1 LLKSIEMPLNRE
13 RRTTMMSDAGGPYLF
28 DVGVI
33 ALAHSAAPVRDSALS
48 YIRAAIA
55 GDIDAV
61 VPYPALFGAHT
72 VLTTYYGYSNPD
84 ASRLLQNFIDA
95 KRIHWYDRMPQDIV
109 RGGFSQASEAN
120 VDGWD
125 GYYAQV
131 AIDEKVNTVLTID
144 DDFER
149 FDAFNTEVILSP
161 GEFTTLNR
169 FLEH

>member
-1 LLKSIEMPLNRE
+1 
-13 RRTTMMSDAGGPYLF
+13 MSDTDSPYLF

-33 ALAHSAAPVRDSALS
+33 ALAHTDAPVRDAALS
-48 YIRAAIA
+48 YVRDAIA

-72 VLTTYYGYSNPD
+72 VLTRYYGRSNAE
-84 ASRLLQNFIDA
+84 ASRLLRNSADA
-95 KRIHWYDRMPQDIV
+95 KRIHWYDGLSDETV
-109 RGGFSQASEAN
+109 RNGLGHARTAN

-131 AIDEKVNTVLTID
+131 AIDEGVNTVVTID

-149 FDAFNTEVILSP
+149 FEAFATEVILSP
-161 GEFTTLNR
+161 GEFRELNE
-169 FLEH
+169 FIEQ